1 MSELSVDKITGK
13 TGTGGSNSPLQ
24 FSGDTVTLDTGVTI
38 SSGATIGTGVSLA
51 NATFPAGHVI
61 GFNNSYTTSAEVISL
76 TTANTMYS
84 SANLYLD
91 YTPKITG
98 SKLLVNANI
107 KASHSSNAGTINA
120 MRVMRTG
127 PSTAYS
133 IVGGDGSTW
142 NTSDFVYLGGGINWI
157 NINTLTTAW
166 EDIAQDNTTAH
177 RYIPQIGANVGSISG
192 YINRRGSDAQWGVSS
207 SIWVMEIAQ

>member
-61 GFNNSYTTSAEVISL
+61 GFKNSYTTNAEVISL

-84 SANLYLD
+84 SAYLYLD
-91 YTPKITG
+91 YTPK
-98 SKLLVNANI
+98 
-107 KASHSSNAGTINA
+107 
-120 MRVMRTG
+120 
-127 PSTAYS
+127 
-133 IVGGDGSTW
+133 
-142 NTSDFVYLGGGINWI
+142 
-157 NINTLTTAW
+157 
-166 EDIAQDNTTAH
+166 
-177 RYIPQIGANVGSISG
+177 
-192 YINRRGSDAQWGVSS
+192 
-207 SIWVMEIAQ
+207 